1 MSLAH
6 SPRITQDG
14 LILCLDAGNTKSYP
28 GSGTVWKDL
37 SGKGHDFTVVS
48 TAFNTDSD
56 GIKNMNF
63 SGGHGIAKRVVSG
76 SLSDILTGTNNA
88 TLMCFTKVLN
98 STTTYR
104 TLVRGA
110 SHDHHVIIN
119 DPSASVAPN
128 NIGMFNTDGSGQG
141 FKDSTYDIDDFSNF
155 DSKYNCYTFKFQSYL
170 SGAPSAVKWQMSF
183 NNSSFF
189 GGITSTSASFNQGI
203 ASIGGHHGGNATN
216 NNANASQFWGNVA
229 LVLYYNKHLSTSE
242 IAQNYHAFRGRYG
255 I

>member
-6 SPRITQDG
+6 SPRIARNG

-37 SGKGHDFTVVS
+37 SGNGYDFNVVS

-56 GIKNMNF
+56 GIKNMDF

-76 SLSDILTGTNNA
+76 SLTDVLTGGNNA
-88 TLMCFTKVLN
+88 TFMCFSKVLD
-98 STTTYR
+98 STSTYR
-104 TLVRGA
+104 TLLRGA

-119 DPSASVAPN
+119 TGTN

-141 FKDSTYDIDDFSNF
+141 FYYSTYDINSFSNF

-170 SGAPSAVKWQMSF
+170 PAAPGAVKWRFSFNAGDYIGPISSTGASF
-183 NNSSFF
+183 NN
-189 GGITSTSASFNQGI
+189 GI
-203 ASIGGHHGGNATN
+203 ASIGGYHGASTAN
-216 NNANASQFWGNVA
+216 NNSSASQFWGNVA
-229 LVLYYNKHLSTSE
+229 LVLYYNRHLSGSE
-242 IAQNYHAFRGRYG
+242 IKQNFNAFRGRYG